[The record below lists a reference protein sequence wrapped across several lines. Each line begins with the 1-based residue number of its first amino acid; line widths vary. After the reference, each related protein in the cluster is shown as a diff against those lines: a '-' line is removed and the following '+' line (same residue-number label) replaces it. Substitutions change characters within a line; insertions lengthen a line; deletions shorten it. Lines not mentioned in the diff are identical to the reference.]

1 MNRGTWSRAEC
12 WARMR
17 ILCCILL
24 CFCLMGCG
32 RDARDESAI
41 IRRRAEQFGDLLVR
55 IQDMPELE
63 AKRTLEG
70 FIEPSPTRADR
81 LAQYYREFS
90 AASEKFRIVSQTVE
104 NIRISSD
111 RVNAEVTYGMIAQP
125 PGGTSISALQVT
137 HWKHVAA
144 NGTAPS
150 EKLKRGSIFDDC
162 SHRPLT
168 HRIGSPGLTTKDQAR
183 VPHHPAYGSVPGG
196 SDEAPVLA
204 APAVLP
210 SSAPARHTIPIA
222 PLKRSQG

>member
-1 MNRGTWSRAEC
+1 MCLFLSAVNFTVEQSDLPGTQSWDTTDSLTLAINPNHVRCEATQKGTMNRGTWSRAEC

-137 HWKHVAA
+137 HWKHVGGKWYRTVGEAQ
-144 NGTAPS
+144 
-150 EKLKRGSIFDDC
+150 KRLD
-162 SHRPLT
+162 L
-168 HRIGSPGLTTKDQAR
+168 
-183 VPHHPAYGSVPGG
+183 
-196 SDEAPVLA
+196 
-204 APAVLP
+204 
-210 SSAPARHTIPIA
+210 
-222 PLKRSQG
+222 